1 MSKFRSLNYAVP
13 RSGHRIRVPAYESP
27 AGERSL
33 RLGTLGD
40 SGQTH
45 LFINGVQLCGS
56 PVSGS
61 VHAMYSSQRRM
72 VPARPGDQLEPTCI
86 ICQAML
92 LRLRGEG

>member
-1 MSKFRSLNYAVP
+1 MSKYRSLSYALP
-13 RSGHRIRVPAYESP
+13 RAGHRVSVPAYESP

-33 RLGTLGD
+33 MLGTLGD
-40 SGQTH
+40 SSQTH

-56 PVSGS
+56 PDSGS

-72 VPARPGDQLEPTCI
+72 IPARPGDQLEASCI